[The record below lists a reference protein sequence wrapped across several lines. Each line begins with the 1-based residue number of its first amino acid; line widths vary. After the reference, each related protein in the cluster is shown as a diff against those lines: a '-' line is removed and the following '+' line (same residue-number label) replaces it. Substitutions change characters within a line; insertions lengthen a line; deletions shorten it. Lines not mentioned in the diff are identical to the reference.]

1 MANVNL
7 LVKEEEEKKIKNAL
21 EINDLNEVNINIT
34 KKKKT
39 GFLGTYSIVF
49 HDSVK
54 TLSKMNLKPNSYK
67 IVMYLFSIIEM
78 GNVLIGFSQKK
89 IATDLGL
96 QPSNVSR
103 SFKELFEKG
112 ILIKDSKD
120 GHIFL
125 NSNLCTMGIPKNFS
139 KDKIEKLQKSSL
151 ENEHFKNQ
159 INLFPSTSN
168 KIGNNKK
175 ANVNKEDNVLK
186 FPDDEN
192 NPF

>member
-7 LVKEEEEKKIKNAL
+7 LVKEEEEEKIKNAL

-159 INLFPSTSN
+159 INLFPTTSN

-175 ANVNKEDNVLK
+175 ANVDKGDNVLK

-192 NPF
+192 TPF

>member
-1 MANVNL
+1 
-7 LVKEEEEKKIKNAL
+7 
-21 EINDLNEVNINIT
+21 
-34 KKKKT
+34 KKT

-159 INLFPSTSN
+159 INLFPTTSN

-175 ANVNKEDNVLK
+175 ANVDKGDNVLK

>member
-7 LVKEEEEKKIKNAL
+7 LVKEEEEEKIKNAL

-120 GHIFL
+120 GHVFL

-175 ANVNKEDNVLK
+175 ANVNKEDNVLQ

>member
-7 LVKEEEEKKIKNAL
+7 LVKEEEEEKIKNAL
-21 EINDLNEVNINIT
+21 EINNLNEVNINIT

-159 INLFPSTSN
+159 INLFPTTSN

-175 ANVNKEDNVLK
+175 ANVDKGDNVLK

>member
-7 LVKEEEEKKIKNAL
+7 LVKEEEEEKIKNAL

-159 INLFPSTSN
+159 INLFPTTSN

-175 ANVNKEDNVLK
+175 ANVDKGDNVLK

>member
-7 LVKEEEEKKIKNAL
+7 LVKEEEEEKIKNAL